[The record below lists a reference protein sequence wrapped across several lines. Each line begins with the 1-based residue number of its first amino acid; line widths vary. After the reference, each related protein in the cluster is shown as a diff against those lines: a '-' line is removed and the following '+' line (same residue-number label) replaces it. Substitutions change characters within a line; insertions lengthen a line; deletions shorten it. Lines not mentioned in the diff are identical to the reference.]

1 MQDYYYRL
9 MKQWAFTKN
18 GKEYPQYGIGG
29 LGYRSN
35 YTLKTVSNMK
45 VGDSI
50 SIHGYTLKRI
60 EDRTV

>member
-1 MQDYYYRL
+1 MQAFYQKEMEGRL
-9 MKQWAFTKN
+9 FTKR

-29 LGYRSN
+29 LGYRGED
-35 YTLKTVSNMK
+35 TLKTVYRME

-60 EDRTV
+60 K